1 MNLNN
6 MKVGTRLALGFALVL
21 VLLVAV
27 AVVGILRMAQIQ
39 DRLDHVVSVS
49 NVSTGLVVEMR
60 NNVSDRLASL
70 RVLTL
75 MTDPADMEPEIVK
88 FKEQTAKYDAAQAKL
103 TALFATYANGQE
115 KTLLNQIKEH
125 EATAMPAIGR
135 ATDLYLAANA
145 MGATRVMIRE
155 VRPVQRKWTDAL
167 NALSALEDK
176 QNAQSKADAETAFAN
191 ARNFMLVLLVLAVV
205 IGIVAAVVI
214 TRSLLKQLGGEPAYT
229 AKIAGSIAHG
239 DLSIVIDTK
248 ASDRGSLL
256 VEMKE
261 MRNSLVGIVEQVRRG
276 TETIGTASREIA
288 AGNIDLSSRTEL
300 QASSLEKTAS
310 AMEQLT
316 STVKQNA
323 DNAREAN
330 ALAATASDVARKGGD
345 VVSQVVGTMGEIN
358 SSASKIA
365 DIIGVIDGIAFQTN
379 ILALNAAVEAA
390 RAGEQGRGFA
400 VVASEVRNL
409 AQRSAAA
416 AKEIKTL
423 IGDSVEKV
431 ERGSKLVGQ
440 AGVTMDEV
448 VSSVKRVTDIMSEI
462 ANASAEQSAGI
473 AQVNTSI
480 NEMDSMTQQNAAL
493 VEQAAAAAQSLQ
505 DQAGELARVVS
516 IFKLEEGEEHHVPT
530 QAQAQAQ
537 AQAKA
542 PAAAPAVTTTAVVAR
557 PVVKRPAPP
566 ALKKPVA
573 ASAAPKKADEAV
585 AAPKPKKA
593 AVSATASADEWEEF

>member
-103 TALFATYANGQE
+103 AALFATYANAQE

-125 EATAMPAIGR
+125 EATAMPAIAR
-135 ATDLYLAANA
+135 ATELYLAANA
-145 MGATRVMIRE
+145 MDATRVMIRE

-191 ARNFMLVLLVLAVV
+191 ARNFMLILLVLAVV
-205 IGIVAAVVI
+205 MGIVAAVAI

-239 DLSIVIDTK
+239 DLSIAIDTK

-316 STVKQNA
+316 ATVKQNA
-323 DNAREAN
+323 DSAREAN

-358 SSASKIA
+358 TSANKIS

-480 NEMDSMTQQNAAL
+480 IEMDSMTQQNAAL

-516 IFKLEEGEEHHVPT
+516 IFKLEEGEEHHIPAQT
-530 QAQAQAQ
+530 QT
-537 AQAKA
+537 QAKA
-542 PAAAPAVTTTAVVAR
+542 PATAPAVTTTAVVAR

-566 ALKKPVA
+566 ALKKPA
-573 ASAAPKKADEAV
+573 AAPAAPKKADEAV

>member
-39 DRLDHVVSVS
+39 NRLDHVVSVS

-103 TALFATYANGQE
+103 AALFATYANDQE

-125 EATAMPAIGR
+125 EATAMPAIAR
-135 ATDLYLAANA
+135 ATELYLAANA
-145 MGATRVMIRE
+145 MDATRVMIRE

-191 ARNFMLVLLVLAVV
+191 ARNFMLILLVLAVV
-205 IGIVAAVVI
+205 LGIVAAVVI

-239 DLSIVIDTK
+239 DLSIAIDTK
-248 ASDRGSLL
+248 DSDRGSLL

-261 MRNSLVGIVEQVRRG
+261 MRNSLVGIVEQVRLG

-316 STVKQNA
+316 ATVKQNA
-323 DNAREAN
+323 DSAREAN

-358 SSASKIA
+358 TSANKIS

-473 AQVNTSI
+473 AQVNMSI
-480 NEMDSMTQQNAAL
+480 IEMDSMTQQNAAL

-516 IFKLEEGEEHHVPT
+516 IFKLEEGEEHHAP
-530 QAQAQAQ
+530 AQAH
-537 AQAKA
+537 AKA
-542 PAAAPAVTTTAVVAR
+542 PSAAPAVTTTAVVAR

-566 ALKKPVA
+566 ALKKPAA

-593 AVSATASADEWEEF
+593 TVTATASADEWEEF